1 MNEPFTAAEP
11 GRRAPDAHGTAATLL
26 ASTLAAHRPAL
37 LARLLR
43 QFGLAHLE
51 RVEDALQQAGLQ
63 AMATWPAAGPPAQ
76 PAAWLLTVARHAA
89 IDQWRVDRPLQPW
102 PDDPEIDAA
111 QALPAALHTPAPA
124 GRFGGELDDD
134 ELALLLA
141 ACHPAVPLAS
151 QVLLALRC
159 LTALD
164 LATLADALFTTEAAL
179 AQRLARARAA
189 LAPQTLAVPA
199 GPALAERRAAVLATL
214 WLMYGEGSKAAARQG
229 ERAAGEAAARRLCWE
244 AIRLARA
251 LAAHP
256 ATAHADADALAALL
270 LFHGARLTGRLDE
283 AGDIVPLPGQAR
295 DRWDGGMLR
304 LAVHHLQRAQRATT
318 LSRYHLLAGMAAE
331 HALAPSYAQ
340 TDWARIV
347 QWYHL
352 LTQLDPTPAPRLGQA
367 IALAE
372 AGEAEQARAQL
383 LRLLPQVPA
392 ALRPHTLAGLAQAHW
407 RLGDREAALAW
418 QDQAIA
424 AARHPADARMLRR
437 RRVELAGPAPSA

>member
-1 MNEPFTAAEP
+1 MQALPAEASAA
-11 GRRAPDAHGTAATLL
+11 ALL
-26 ASTLAAHRPAL
+26 EHTLATQRPAL

-43 QFGLAHLE
+43 HFGLAHLGL
-51 RVEDALQQAGLQ
+51 VEDALQQACLQ
-63 AMATWPAAGPPAQ
+63 ALATWPTAGRPAQ
-76 PAAWLLTVARHAA
+76 PAAWLMTVARHAA
-89 IDQWRVDRPLQPW
+89 IDQWRAIRPWQAW
-102 PDDPEIDAA
+102 SDDLDTDDEWTADP
-111 QALPAALHTPAPA
+111 ALTTPAPA
-124 GRFGGELDDD
+124 GRFAGELDDD
-134 ELALLLA
+134 ELALLFA

-159 LTALD
+159 LTPLD

-179 AQRLARARAA
+179 AQRLARARPA
-189 LAPQTLAVPA
+189 LAQQTLAVPA
-199 GPALAERRAAVLATL
+199 GPALAERRAAVMATL
-214 WLMYGEGSKAAARQG
+214 WLMFGEGSKAAGRQG

-304 LAVHHLQRAQRATT
+304 LAVHHLQAAQRATT

-347 QWYHL
+347 HWYTL
-352 LTQLDPTPAPRLGQA
+352 LTRLDPTPAPRLGQA

-372 AGEAEQARAQL
+372 AGEAAQAQALL

-392 ALRPHTLAGLAQAHW
+392 ALRPHTLAGLAQAQW
-407 RLGDREAALAW
+407 RLGDRSGALSCL
-418 QDQAIA
+418 DQAIA
-424 AARHPADARMLRR
+424 AARHPADARMLQRR
-437 RRVELAGPAPSA
+437 RDAMAGPSLPA

>member
-1 MNEPFTAAEP
+1 LQAPPADHPATAQ
-11 GRRAPDAHGTAATLL
+11 L
-26 ASTLAAHRPAL
+26 AQTLAAQRPAL

-43 QFGLAHLE
+43 HFGLAHLGL
-51 RVEDALQQAGLQ
+51 VEDALQQACLQ
-63 AMATWPAAGPPAQ
+63 ALATWPSTGQPAQ
-76 PAAWLLTVARHAA
+76 PAAWLMTVARHAA
-89 IDQWRVDRPLQPW
+89 IDQWRVLRPLQAL
-102 PDDPEIDAA
+102 PDDAGADDAPA
-111 QALPAALHTPAPA
+111 DHPALATPAPA
-124 GRFGGELDDD
+124 GRFAGELDDD
-134 ELALLLA
+134 ELALLFA

-159 LTALD
+159 LTPLD

-179 AQRLARARAA
+179 AQRLARARPA
-189 LAPQTLAVPA
+189 LAQQTLAVPA
-199 GPALAERRAAVLATL
+199 GPALAERRAAVMATL
-214 WLMYGEGSKAAARQG
+214 WLMFGEGSKAAGRQG

-270 LFHGARLTGRLDE
+270 LFHGARLTGRLDD
-283 AGDIVPLPGQAR
+283 AGEIVPLPGQAR

-304 LAVHHLQRAQRATT
+304 LAVHHLQAAQRATT

-331 HALAPSYAQ
+331 HALAPSYDQ
-340 TDWARIV
+340 TDWAGIV
-347 QWYHL
+347 RWYHL

-372 AGEAEQARAQL
+372 AGEAASAQALL

-392 ALRPHTLAGLAQAHW
+392 ALRPHTLAGLAQARL
-407 RLGDREAALAW
+407 RLGDRAGALSW
-418 QDQAIA
+418 LDQAIA
-424 AARHPADARMLRR
+424 AARHPADARMLQRR
-437 RRVELAGPAPSA
+437 REALAGAAPPA